1 MRMAVV
7 RIRVMGMA
15 MDQLLVAVGMRMRL
29 RDRPVMAVPVMLV
42 MDMGVLMLDGV
53 MDMRVVVALGEMR
66 PQA

>member
-29 RDRPVMAVPVMLV
+29 VTGPSWLCR
-42 MDMGVLMLDGV
+42 
-53 MDMRVVVALGEMR
+53 
-66 PQA
+66 